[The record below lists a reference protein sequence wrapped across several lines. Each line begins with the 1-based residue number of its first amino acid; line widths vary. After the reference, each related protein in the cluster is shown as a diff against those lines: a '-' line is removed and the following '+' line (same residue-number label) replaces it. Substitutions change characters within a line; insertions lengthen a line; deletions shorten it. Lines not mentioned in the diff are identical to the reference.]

1 MKNKKIIIILSISI
15 LIIGLIVTGVII
27 KLYNNDITESSID
40 KIYGTVLSYNEGLL
54 NVKTVDNDEIT
65 IISNSEYEEGDFI
78 LIEYYPVGKDSLT
91 SIELIAEGD
100 ELETFVKEEV
110 ITTTTTTTTTTKTTK
125 KGKKTSTTTA
135 TTNKVLVSNPDDV
148 IINYLTESEDEIDSY
163 ENNEKF
169 SNIAK
174 EKIITLIDFI
184 FYDTEIND
192 VKYKDLTES
201 AKAKVIYYVLLIDS
215 KINEVIPDYKEK
227 LDETYTNFKNKL
239 IATYL
244 DLSSKICENNEVQ
257 CNYIKEDFQLL
268 KKSINLTWDF
278 IKNCFEYGTKK
289 TTDVLKNWYEIW
301 SGKV

>member
-125 KGKKTSTTTA
+125 KGKKTSTSTT

>member
-125 KGKKTSTTTA
+125 KGKKTSTPTT

>member
-1 MKNKKIIIILSISI
+1 M
-15 LIIGLIVTGVII
+15 
-27 KLYNNDITESSID
+27 
-40 KIYGTVLSYNEGLL
+40 
-54 NVKTVDNDEIT
+54 
-65 IISNSEYEEGDFI
+65 
-78 LIEYYPVGKDSLT
+78 
-91 SIELIAEGD
+91 
-100 ELETFVKEEV
+100 
-110 ITTTTTTTTTTKTTK
+110 
-125 KGKKTSTTTA
+125 
-135 TTNKVLVSNPDDV
+135 
-148 IINYLTESEDEIDSY
+148 
-163 ENNEKF
+163 
-169 SNIAK
+169 
-174 EKIITLIDFI
+174 I